1 MTRQQIIE
9 ALDAGQK
16 CYWINRAYQVTL
28 SGGQLRIVCSING
41 SVQYLDD
48 SYLKDVFA
56 V

>member
-1 MTRQQIIE
+1 MLRQQIID
-9 ALDAGQK
+9 ALAAGQK
-16 CYWINRAYQVTL
+16 CYWINRAYQVIL
-28 SGGQLRIVCSING
+28 SGDELRIVCSING